1 MKSKLIIMFLVMFF
15 AVFLFAG
22 DVSALNLEIEKIAKV
37 PVVISEL
44 NDPAVFNFVID
55 NNGAGDNVEIYS
67 LVGVSFEPKGTFYLP
82 SGRTTLNVLAYPG
95 ESARAKGGTFSF
107 EYQIKGSGDNNIFKD
122 TLSIKIVSL
131 RDLLSVEPLDI
142 VHGSENVVIRV
153 RNLNNIEVRD
163 AKLNLKSVFFEG
175 EKTFSL
181 RPLESTEIVLPVK
194 TDIQDVAAG
203 AYVVSLDLA
212 IGDAS
217 ARFEDSVNY
226 LEKKNV
232 AITQTRKGF
241 LIITTKITKT
251 NNGNL
256 AVKEETGVSKNV
268 LTRLFTTF
276 STEPLTTERSG
287 LFVSYKWEESW
298 ILNVRTNYTLPF
310 ILVLLVVLS
319 AYFVYLYSRTSLVLK
334 KRCSFVRTKG
344 GEFALKVIINVKTK
358 NRVENVELFDR
369 IPLAAKLYQGSGMP
383 HKFDERTG
391 KLSWVVN
398 GLNSGEERIFS
409 YIIYSKLRIVGR
421 LELPVAT
428 AHFVKDGKSAYVH
441 SNKAYFASEIAPRY

>member
-1 MKSKLIIMFLVMFF
+1 MFLHIQERVREPR
-15 AVFLFAG
+15 AEL
-22 DVSALNLEIEKIAKV
+22 SLLNIKLRDL
-37 PVVISEL
+37 VI
-44 NDPAVFNFVID
+44 I
-55 NNGAGDNVEIYS
+55 
-67 LVGVSFEPKGTFYLP
+67 
-82 SGRTTLNVLAYPG
+82 
-95 ESARAKGGTFSF
+95 
-107 EYQIKGSGDNNIFKD
+107 
-122 TLSIKIVSL
+122 LSIKIVSL

-256 AVKEETGVSKNV
+256 AVKEEPGVSKNV

-287 LFVSYKWEESW
+287 LFVSYKWEEELNPGESW
-298 ILNVRTNYTLPF
+298 ILNVRTN
-310 ILVLLVVLS
+310 
-319 AYFVYLYSRTSLVLK
+319 
-334 KRCSFVRTKG
+334 
-344 GEFALKVIINVKTK
+344 
-358 NRVENVELFDR
+358 
-369 IPLAAKLYQGSGMP
+369 
-383 HKFDERTG
+383 
-391 KLSWVVN
+391 
-398 GLNSGEERIFS
+398 
-409 YIIYSKLRIVGR
+409 
-421 LELPVAT
+421 
-428 AHFVKDGKSAYVH
+428 
-441 SNKAYFASEIAPRY
+441 